1 MAVPNFE
8 SGKALLLLRV
18 MHLPSYKLSSNIPT
32 SKQLFQQVLQV
43 WNSPNSP
50 KNPWQNLLL
59 PPFLPNFGAFGLISP
74 IFYEMNL
81 KR

>member
-43 WNSPNSP
+43 
-50 KNPWQNLLL
+50 
-59 PPFLPNFGAFGLISP
+59 
-74 IFYEMNL
+74 
-81 KR
+81 